1 MSQYRNLNNSYG
13 NIDTT
18 ERNNNHFSPSS
29 NIIRVYT
36 NDNNTNNNKINNNYN
51 LQNRSILERTNNRE
65 DVFYIETETQY
76 EILKQSE

>member
-29 NIIRVYT
+29 NIIRVYIQQK
-36 NDNNTNNNKINNNYN
+36 NQDNTTIFNKISN
-51 LQNRSILERTNNRE
+51 
-65 DVFYIETETQY
+65 
-76 EILKQSE
+76 K